1 MKKKVFSMI
10 ALLLMAATGAM
21 AQTYSVTLKEGTEDA
36 ANWTIT
42 PNPAAEGA
50 EVTITYTG
58 TKKVI
63 GVKVEKKS
71 EAVENAYLKWDA
83 DQKKLVATEIPT
95 TATKVENSNENVPW
109 QGTYVVDGEVTI
121 NGEITLNGDVNLIIK
136 DGAKLT
142 ANRINGNSKNL
153 SIYGQAQMTG
163 ELVVNGSTDD
173 AIKGITILEVHSAKV
188 KATASSSNDSYS
200 CGGFYGI
207 EEFNVYGGLVDA
219 KGTAKVLGYGI
230 CLTADGSMKIYGGEV
245 KAEGKGAEETWC
257 CGILCDNSE
266 NTAIATVTVN
276 GGKLWSGNADKRAIA
291 INAVNLQKGAGFTGK
306 IETSADNSAWAE
318 YTGDATPTT
327 KYVRV
332 GY

>member
-36 ANWTIT
+36 ANWTIN

-50 EVTITYTG
+50 EVIITYTG

-71 EAVENAYLKWDA
+71 EAVENAYQKWNA

-95 TATKVENSNENVPW
+95 TATKVENSNENVTW

-121 NGEITLNGDVNLIIK
+121 NGKITLNGDVNLIIK

-142 ANRINGNSKNL
+142 AKQISGNSKNL

-163 ELVVNGSTDD
+163 ELVVDNSGDD
-173 AIKGITILEVHSAKV
+173 AITNITILEVHSAKV
-188 KATASSSNDSYS
+188 KATASSSDPYFL
-200 CGGFYGI
+200 CGGFYI
-207 EEFNVYGGLVDA
+207 EKFNVYGGLVDA
-219 KGTAKVLGYGI
+219 KGTAEVVGYGI
-230 CLTADGSMKIYGGEV
+230 CLKEGGSLNIYGGEV
-245 KAEGKGAEETWC
+245 KAEGKGADETWC
-257 CGILCDNSE
+257 CGILCE
-266 NTAIATVTVN
+266 NIATVTVN
-276 GGKLWSGNADKRAIA
+276 GGKLWSGNADKRAI
-291 INAVNLQKGAGFTGK
+291 NAVNLQKGADFNGK